1 MGGVARRATAIE
13 YLREQAGEHVLVLD
27 AGNTLLGE
35 RLAFETKGRIIVEAM
50 NAMGYDA
57 LTVGTLELSQGI
69 QVLQE
74 RAKEAN
80 FAILSCNILDTQ
92 SEKPLFTPY
101 IIVQRD
107 GLRYGI
113 IGVSEPEI
121 VNLADIAQT
130 AKALDPIQS
139 LQRYLPEVQEHSD
152 VIIVLSHLGLEGDK
166 ALAQAIPDIDVIVG
180 GRSRRLLRAPEMVGS
195 TIIVQAGYDGEWL
208 GKLGVTVTAEGTL
221 VDPWVDIIP
230 LGPDIADHP
239 ELAALVARYNQLYP
253 PPTPGAH

>member
-13 YLREQAGEHVLVLD
+13 YLREQADDHVLVLD
-27 AGNTLLGE
+27 AGNTLFGE
-35 RLAFETKGRIIVEAM
+35 RLAMESQGRIIIEAM

-69 QVLQE
+69 EVLQE
-74 RAKEAN
+74 RAQEAN
-80 FAILSCNILDTQ
+80 FAILSCNILDIQ
-92 SEKPLFTPY
+92 SENLLFAPY

-121 VNLADIAQT
+121 VHLADVAQT
-130 AKALDPIQS
+130 AKVMDPVQS
-139 LQRYLPEVQEHSD
+139 LQRYLPEVQDQSD
-152 VIIVLSHLGLEGDK
+152 VLIVLSHLGLEGDK

-180 GRSRRLLRAPEMVGS
+180 GRSRKLLQAPEIVGS

-208 GKLGVTVTAEGTL
+208 GKLSATVTDDGRL
-221 VDPWVDIIP
+221 VDPWVDIVP
-230 LGPDIADHP
+230 LGPDVADHP